1 MSSTMEQTTLQVPD
15 ISCNHC
21 VMTVEEAVGELSG
34 VSSVT
39 ANESTKQ
46 VQVTYDPSRVSL
58 TEIEAALDDAG
69 YPIQK

>member
-1 MSSTMEQTTLQVPD
+1 MSSTMDQITLQVPD

-34 VSSVT
+34 VGSVT

-46 VQVTYDPSRVSL
+46 VQVTYDANRVSP
-58 TEIEAALDDAG
+58 TQIEAALDDAG
-69 YPIQK
+69 YSVQK

>member
-1 MSSTMEQTTLQVPD
+1 MSSTMEQITLQVPE

-34 VSSVT
+34 VGSVT